1 MGNKNSFDVIIIGG
15 SYAGMSAAMALGRS
29 LREVLIIDA
38 GNPCNKKT
46 SHSHNVLTL
55 DGKPPAEIV
64 KEAREQVAA
73 YDTVSWHLGVAAKA
87 IKQQDHFKVET
98 DTGEVFWA
106 NKLILATGIKDIMLP
121 IPGFAD
127 CWAVS
132 ILHCPYC
139 HGYEVKGLPTALI
152 ASGEKAFHMAKLLP
166 NWTDDLSL
174 YTNGPSELT
183 DEQKEILAK
192 KKVVVMETP
201 IQEIIHTDG
210 ILEKV
215 LFSDGSSLSPKVMY
229 AALEFTQH
237 STIANDLGCA
247 VNEGGLLVVDGMQ
260 KTTVEGVYACGDNS
274 GMRFLS
280 AALASGTKAGAIV
293 NFELINER
301 F

>member
-64 KEAREQVAA
+64 KVAREQVDA
-73 YDTVSWHLGVAAKA
+73 YDTVSWYQGVAAKA
-87 IKQQDHFKVET
+87 VKQQDHFKVET

-121 IPGFAD
+121 IKGFAE

-139 HGYEVKGLPTALI
+139 HGYEVKSLPTALI
-152 ASGEKAFHMAKLLP
+152 ASGEKAFHMAKILP
-166 NWTDDLSL
+166 NWTDNLSV
-174 YTNGPSELT
+174 YTNGPSGLNK
-183 DEQKEILAK
+183 EQKEILAK
-192 KKVVVMETP
+192 KKVVVIETP
-201 IQEIIHTDG
+201 IQEIIHKDG
-210 ILEKV
+210 VLEKV
-215 LFSDGSSLSPKVMY
+215 LFNDGSSLSPEVMY

-237 STIANDLGCA
+237 STIAEDLGCA
-247 VNEGGLLVVDGMQ
+247 VNEGGLLVVDAMQ
-260 KTTVEGVYACGDNS
+260 KTTVDGVYACGDNS

-293 NFELINER
+293 NFELINEH